1 MCPYY
6 RIPEELRKTLGYQQ
20 TSCDDNQ
27 WRRWDEE
34 LVEEFGR
41 WVSRLAKAFAILLLA
56 VSAALVIGWFW
67 KRF

>member
-1 MCPYY
+1 MCPQYG
-6 RIPEELRKTLGYQQ
+6 IPEELRKTLRHQQ
-20 TSCDDNQ
+20 TSCDNNQ

-41 WVSRLAKAFAILLLA
+41 WVSRLAKVFAILLLA

>member
-6 RIPEELRKTLGYQQ
+6 EIPEEPRKTLGHRE
-20 TSCDDNQ
+20 TSCNDNQ

-34 LVEEFGR
+34 VVKEFGC
-41 WVSRLAKAFAILLLA
+41 WLSRLAKAFAILLLA

-67 KRF
+67 RRF

>member
-1 MCPYY
+1 MCPQYG
-6 RIPEELRKTLGYQQ
+6 ILEELRKTLGHQQ

-56 VSAALVIGWFW
+56 VSVALVIGWFW

>member
-1 MCPYY
+1 MCPQYG
-6 RIPEELRKTLGYQQ
+6 IPEEVRKTLGHQQ

-41 WVSRLAKAFAILLLA
+41 WVSRFAKAFAILLLA
-56 VSAALVIGWFW
+56 VSAALVIGWFR

>member
-6 RIPEELRKTLGYQQ
+6 EIPEELRKTLGHQE
-20 TSCDDNQ
+20 TSRNDNQ

-34 LVEEFGR
+34 VVKEFGH
-41 WVSRLAKAFAILLLA
+41 WLSRLAKAFAILFLA

-67 KRF
+67 RRF